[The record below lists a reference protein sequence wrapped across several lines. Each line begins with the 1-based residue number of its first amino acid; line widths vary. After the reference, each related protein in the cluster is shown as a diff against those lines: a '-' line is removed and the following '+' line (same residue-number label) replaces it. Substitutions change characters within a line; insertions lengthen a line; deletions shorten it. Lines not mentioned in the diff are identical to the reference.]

1 VVKVAASVLQHK
13 METDEMMEVVAE
25 QERKTEEYL
34 NKATELR
41 DRCRRIVDKARE
53 EAKKLRQEAI
63 RPRNIN
69 FDSPTDHQPLA
80 TPKDNMEMAAELL
93 AKNDEE
99 STSAT
104 STHSSLQ
111 QCSNGVRRIL
121 RADWSPT

>member
-1 VVKVAASVLQHK
+1 
-13 METDEMMEVVAE
+13 METDQMMEAVAE
-25 QERKTEEYL
+25 QERKTEEHLY
-34 NKATELR
+34 KATELR
-41 DRCRRIVDKARE
+41 DRWRRTVDKARE